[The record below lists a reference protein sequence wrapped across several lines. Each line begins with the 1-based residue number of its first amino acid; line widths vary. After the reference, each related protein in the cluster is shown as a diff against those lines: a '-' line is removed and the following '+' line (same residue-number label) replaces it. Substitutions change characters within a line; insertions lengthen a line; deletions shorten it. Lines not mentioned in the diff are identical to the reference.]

1 MKIKNF
7 FYVVFLRKGSKK
19 SKFLQFFQLDLESR
33 SSVFDEEK
41 QNVTISGGPGLL
53 LTLCDGNPSHDRRPS
68 LFPAG
73 APTRLGVLCFGE
85 AV

>member
-1 MKIKNF
+1 M
-7 FYVVFLRKGSKK
+7 
-19 SKFLQFFQLDLESR
+19 
-33 SSVFDEEK
+33 
-41 QNVTISGGPGLL
+41 ISGGPGLL